1 MKDLQVRDNLN
12 VQQSRINQAASLTV
26 SRKHP
31 KPSMSACILSQCG
44 GVVYL
49 VTVWWSPSREQG
61 EFIWR
66 MTLSCGAAACVG
78 DEAGWGEGG
87 NQCSFTEKLVD
98 ICSEGV
104 QWPGTDH

>member
-1 MKDLQVRDNLN
+1 
-12 VQQSRINQAASLTV
+12 
-26 SRKHP
+26 
-31 KPSMSACILSQCG
+31 
-44 GVVYL
+44 
-49 VTVWWSPSREQG
+49 
-61 EFIWR
+61 